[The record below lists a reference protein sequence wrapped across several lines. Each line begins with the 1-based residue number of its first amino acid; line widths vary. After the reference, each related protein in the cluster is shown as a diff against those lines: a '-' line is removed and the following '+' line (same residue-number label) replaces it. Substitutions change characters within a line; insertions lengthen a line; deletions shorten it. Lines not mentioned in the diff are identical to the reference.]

1 MSYVSEIGGSQEIQG
16 RRSGY
21 SCSYWLSFS
30 RSGHT
35 WCENSEYRFLLWF
48 FLQQNCNCK
57 QFLLYSLRSKL
68 FVFGRAKNRSSFFTP
83 KPHGNAYRAGY
94 LLCYELLYQ
103 PPQPYRFCMY
113 VQWNFK
119 PWISILCT
127 HVASPSVNQRFVV
140 KCESEAHVRG
150 SCLFTQPADTETPAF
165 SRSPF

>member
-113 VQWNFK
+113 VQCNCK

-127 HVASPSVNQRFVV
+127 HVAFPSVNQRFVV
-140 KCESEAHVRG
+140 KCESETHVRG
-150 SCLFTQPADTETPAF
+150 SCLFT
-165 SRSPF
+165 